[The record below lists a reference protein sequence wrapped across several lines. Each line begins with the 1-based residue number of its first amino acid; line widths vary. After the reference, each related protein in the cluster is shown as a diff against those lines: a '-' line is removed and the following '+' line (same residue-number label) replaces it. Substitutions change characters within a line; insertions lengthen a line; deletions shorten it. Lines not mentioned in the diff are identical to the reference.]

1 MKLNKI
7 KIVTCKI
14 TNARFLFNVFNSAVN
29 GEFFFSKKKLV
40 YKNHLSWLKNKLSSK
55 HSKIFIG
62 KIIKNKEEFGY
73 IRFDKLNEKIWEISI
88 AILPAYYGQSLGTRM
103 MREAIKIF
111 KKRNITLVAIVKK
124 KNQRSIK
131 SFEKNG
137 FKISKMKKKRIVS
150 VNPIDLRKEVYLIRK

>member
-1 MKLNKI
+1 MRLNKI
-7 KIVTCKI
+7 KIVNCKI
-14 TNARFLFNVFNSAVN
+14 THARLLFNIFNSAVD
-29 GEFFFSKKKLV
+29 GKFFFSKKKLF
-40 YKNHLSWLKNKLSSK
+40 YKNHQSWLKNKLSSK
-55 HSKIFIG
+55 NSKIFIG
-62 KIIKNKEEFGY
+62 KIFKNKQEFGY

-103 MREAIKIF
+103 MKESIKIF
-111 KKRNITLVAIVKK
+111 KERNIKLVAIVKK

-150 VNPIDLRKEVYLIRK
+150 INPIDLRKEVYLIRK